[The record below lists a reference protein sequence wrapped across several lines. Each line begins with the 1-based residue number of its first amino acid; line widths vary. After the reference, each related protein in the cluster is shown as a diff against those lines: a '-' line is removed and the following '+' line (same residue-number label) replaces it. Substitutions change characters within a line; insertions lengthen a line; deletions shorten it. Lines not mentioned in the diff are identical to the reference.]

1 MNINEIFAY
10 NLKKYRKL
18 KNLSQEELGYMCNLH
33 RTYIS
38 SLEVCKKSPSF
49 KTIEIISKILDIKIQ
64 DLFKEDFNGV

>member
-1 MNINEIFAY
+1 MNINERFAY

-18 KNLSQEELGYMCNLH
+18 RNLSQEKLGFMCNLH

-49 KTIEIISKILDIKIQ
+49 KTIEILARVLEIEYK
-64 DLFKEDFNGV
+64 DLFESDRR

>member
-49 KTIEIISKILDIKIQ
+49 KTIETLVNILEIEYK
-64 DLFKEDFNGV
+64 DLFEMYK

>member
-38 SLEVCKKSPSF
+38 SLEVWKKSPSF
-49 KTIEIISKILDIKIQ
+49 KTIETLVNILEIEYK
-64 DLFKEDFNGV
+64 DLFEMYK

>member
-10 NLKKYRKL
+10 NLKKYRKS

-49 KTIEIISKILDIKIQ
+49 KTIEIIAKILDIKIS
-64 DLFKEDFNGV
+64 DLFKEYKNE

>member
-49 KTIEIISKILDIKIQ
+49 KTIEILVKVLNIQ
-64 DLFKEDFNGV
+64 YKDLFEKLE